1 MKSTVLMVIIESDE
15 ENPLLPTDADMV
27 LAVQDALNQP
37 DNDNAGI
44 KKVTVWVG
52 SAQPDR

>member
-37 DNDNAGI
+37 DNDNVGI